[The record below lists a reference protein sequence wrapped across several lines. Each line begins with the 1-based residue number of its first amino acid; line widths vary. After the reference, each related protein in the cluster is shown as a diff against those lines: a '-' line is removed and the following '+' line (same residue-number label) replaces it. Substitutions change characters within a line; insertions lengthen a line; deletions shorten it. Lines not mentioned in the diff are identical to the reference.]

1 VVLAPAHGGA
11 PERQF
16 RTLWKKRPAAS
27 LPGKPVSFFCDLL
40 SLFVIILGLEK
51 SYIHIMIKPL
61 GSILRLWLLSLA
73 GTIFFFRGYGQTQNP
88 GTHIP
93 LLADTVRYDDSAL
106 RIKNLNP
113 YFTLHVDSTLSYQ
126 FEINRDPGKYFFLLE
141 NSPVGL
147 KIRENGLLF
156 FKADKSYFLSG
167 KLKYDH
173 EYKVKLAVQNLND
186 PRDRIDTS
194 FTIVFF
200 TTEIIPSH
208 VKPTVSNV
216 LYMDEGDTISF
227 RVQCETGTYPIESI
241 NFYSSIPIKTNS
253 LIKACNDDFT
263 WSPPYDFVKETDSAK
278 QRLVMLYFVG
288 TNKVFMR
295 DTATIKI
302 YVKDALNYPLMVDQ
316 YNVVAKNLRTYILQ
330 LKYAFV
336 QLDKKVKKTK
346 NTRTDFDMT
355 TAGTALSGTVFSAQ
369 PSQSAKTTGAILPSV
384 GLAVVPVKET
394 VAPTPTA
401 EQNQASLVRSSIKRL
416 DYTLKDNALLGE
428 KDPDIVKKINSL
440 KTELKQTQVQ
450 LIDIPL
456 EDVTGMTEEQLNS
469 YFDNPKNNKKYRLTN
484 KK

>member
-1 VVLAPAHGGA
+1 
-11 PERQF
+11 
-16 RTLWKKRPAAS
+16 
-27 LPGKPVSFFCDLL
+27 
-40 SLFVIILGLEK
+40 
-51 SYIHIMIKPL
+51 MIKPL
-61 GSILRLWLLSLA
+61 GRVLRLWLFLSA
-73 GTIFFFRGYGQTQNP
+73 GLFFFMKGYAQDT
-88 GTHIP
+88 TLIRHIP
-93 LLADTVRYDDSAL
+93 IPADTGRFDDSAL

-113 YFTLHVDSTLSYQ
+113 YFTLHVDSTISYQ
-126 FEINRDPGKYFFLLE
+126 FEINRDPAKYFFLLE
-141 NSPVGL
+141 NAPVGL
-147 KIRENGLLF
+147 KIRENGMLF
-156 FKADKSYFLSG
+156 FRADKSYFLSG

-186 PRDRIDTS
+186 PRDRTDTA

-216 LYMDEGDTISF
+216 LYVDEGDTISF

-253 LIKACNDDFT
+253 LIRTCNDDFT

-278 QRLVMLYFVG
+278 QRLVQLYFVG

-295 DTATIKI
+295 DTAIIKI
-302 YVKDALNYPLMVDQ
+302 YVKDALNYPLMAEE

-336 QLDKKVKKTK
+336 QLDKKVRKTK

-394 VAPTPTA
+394 VAPTPTT
-401 EQNQASLVRSSIKRL
+401 EQNQAGLVRASIKRL
-416 DYTLKDNALLGE
+416 DFTLKDNALVGE
-428 KDPDIVKKINSL
+428 KDPDIVKKIANL
-440 KTELKQTQVQ
+440 KNELKSTQVQ

-456 EDVTGMTEEQLNS
+456 EDVTGMTEEQLNA
-469 YFDNPKNNKKYRLTN
+469 YFDNPKHNKKYRLNN
-484 KK
+484 K